1 MPNFNFDKSEVLSE
15 INTHGLCKIDNFLN
29 EEEINSLKI
38 ELSSTFSKMQ
48 TGEEFN
54 FPDQSSLCYPY
65 GKLARI
71 PGTRLSNFPHIVSS
85 FNHPELH
92 ELSEGYFNK
101 PYGRLFQVFF
111 SHEYL
116 VANQTDGSTR
126 NSVLH
131 VDPYHAFKFMVY
143 LTDCDE
149 DSGAFRY
156 IKGSHIDGRK
166 TREQHDIG
174 DLMGDKYR
182 LDENPYLSEKYSEDQ
197 VVYAS
202 AKAGS
207 LLVFTTDIIHG
218 GGIIKKEGLER
229 IAIICHN
236 R

>member
-1 MPNFNFDKSEVLSE
+1 MPNFDFDKNEVLSE
-15 INTHGLCKIDNFLN
+15 ISTHGLCKVDNFLN
-29 EEEINSLKI
+29 EKEINSLKI
-38 ELSSTFSKMQ
+38 ELLSTFDKMQ
-48 TGEEFN
+48 TGEELN

-65 GKLARI
+65 GKLARV
-71 PGTRLSNFPHIVSS
+71 PGKYLSNFPAIVSS
-85 FNHPELH
+85 FNHPELY
-92 ELSEGYFNK
+92 ELSDGYFNK
-101 PYGRLFQVFF
+101 PYNKLFQVFF

-116 VANQTDGSTR
+116 AADQTDGSTR
-126 NSVLH
+126 NSVLQ
-131 VDPYHAFKFMVY
+131 VDPYNAFKFMVY

-156 IKGSHIDGRK
+156 IEGSHIEGRK

-207 LLVFTTDIIHG
+207 LLIFTTDIIHG

-229 IAIICHN
+229 LAIICHN